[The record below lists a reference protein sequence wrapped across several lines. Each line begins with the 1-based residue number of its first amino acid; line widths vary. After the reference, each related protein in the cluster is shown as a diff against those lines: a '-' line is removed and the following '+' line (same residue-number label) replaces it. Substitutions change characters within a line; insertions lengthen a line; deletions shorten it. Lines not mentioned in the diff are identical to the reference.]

1 MSNHNTK
8 CADGSVTILKCTE
21 PETIYQ
27 LWSTPIVL
35 AKPFDA
41 EFIKQLKEDVIK
53 YVLPRAQNNFIDVWR
68 LPDLPETLI
77 KVRDKKLEIAERV
90 FKADAEMPL
99 PPLRIAK
106 GYFRHIHPNSAYR
119 ITPHHHG
126 STLGAG
132 IFYIDVNN
140 NNPGY
145 LCMLDPRGGVNYNN
159 QFSPF
164 KRIKIEEGLMVINPG
179 YVVHYVEPT
188 DYNKPVYDSQR
199 LMIVSNIHRIYEDFL
214 EKLKENDAYITS
226 MGSLEL

>member
-1 MSNHNTK
+1 MEKTM
-8 CADGSVTILKCTE
+8 ADGSVTILKCDGE
-21 PETIYQ
+21 ETTYR
-27 LWSTPIVL
+27 LWHTPIVL
-35 AKPFDA
+35 AKPFSDD
-41 EFIKQLKEDVIK
+41 FIAQLKEDVDK
-53 YVLPRAQNNFIDVWR
+53 YVLPRAKRNSIDVWR
-68 LPDLPETLI
+68 LPDLPDTMI
-77 KVRDKKLEIAERV
+77 QVREKKLEIANRIFRE
-90 FKADAEMPL
+90 DCEMPL

-106 GYFRHIHPNSAYR
+106 GYFRHIFPGSPYR

-132 IFYIDVNN
+132 IFYIDVDNS
-140 NNPGY
+140 NPGY

-164 KRIKIEEGLMVINPG
+164 KRIKIEEGLMVISPG

-188 DYNKPVYDSQR
+188 DYNRPVYDSQR

-214 EKLKENDAYITS
+214 QELDKHEDYVTS